1 MKNLYYTFILAG
13 CMLIACDKENNN
25 VDQPVLPP
33 EPDPTPEVPS
43 IETYPRIKI
52 ELNESEQQ
60 IVNTT
65 NSFAFSL
72 YKQLQNAPKEN
83 NENILLSPF
92 SLNIALAMLANGT
105 QGDALKEI
113 TDATGLKGFSI
124 NELNSYYQKMTE
136 GLKKADGGVVFTSA
150 NSMWSNKNI
159 ILKEDYVTTN
169 KAVYNAECFE
179 VDFANPSTV
188 NDINKWCA
196 DNTNGKIDKILES
209 TDASDLLYL
218 INAIYFSAKWTNE
231 FQPKNTKEGE
241 FTQKD
246 GSMATANFMPQKGER
261 PYFRNDLFAS
271 TKLEYGNGAFYMQLI
286 LPNENYTTEQVI
298 DQLKEPGYLAECN
311 NRFSTYIVDLSLPRF
326 KVTGEEDL
334 ITALQATGIKKIF
347 TGEDNFSLITDAKMN
362 ISKIKQ
368 HTYLTVD
375 EEGSE
380 AAAITYEVMSG
391 SAGPAPVPPSAD
403 FIANRPFLFMICESS
418 TNTILFMGEVNSI

>member
-1 MKNLYYTFILAG
+1 MKNFYYTFILAG

-33 EPDPTPEVPS
+33 EPDPAPEVPS

-261 PYFRNDLFAS
+261 PYFRNNLFAS

-298 DQLKEPGYLAECN
+298 DQLKEPGYWQECN
-311 NRFSTYIVDLSLPRF
+311 KFSTYIVDLALPRF
-326 KVTGEEDL
+326 KVTGKENL
-334 ITALQATGIKKIF
+334 ITALKALGIKRIF
-347 TGEDNFSLITDAKMN
+347 TNKADFSLITDYDVVVTKVE
-362 ISKIKQ
+362 Q
-368 HTYLTVD
+368 HTYLTVN

-380 AAAITYEVMSG
+380 AAAITYDSL
-391 SAGPAPVPPSAD
+391 GPTDLEPATPPSAD

-418 TNTILFMGEVNSI
+418 TNTILFMGEANSI

>member
-1 MKNLYYTFILAG
+1 
-13 CMLIACDKENNN
+13 MLIASDKENNN
-25 VDQPVLPP
+25 VDQPILPP
-33 EPDPTPEVPS
+33 APAPEVPS
-43 IETYPRIKI
+43 EGISPIPIKI
-52 ELNESEQQ
+52 ELSESEQQ

-65 NSFAFSL
+65 NTFALNL
-72 YKQLQNAPKEN
+72 YKQLQNAPRKK
-83 NENILLSPF
+83 NENLLLSPF

-113 TDATGLKGFSI
+113 TDVTGLKGFSI
-124 NELNSYYQKMTE
+124 SELNGYYQKMTE
-136 GLKKADGGVVFTSA
+136 GLKKADEGAVFSSA

-169 KAVYNAECFE
+169 KAVYNAECFV

-209 TDASDLLYL
+209 TSATDLLYL
-218 INAIYFSAKWTNE
+218 INAIYFSAKWANE
-231 FQPKNTKEGE
+231 FQKESTREGE
-241 FTQKD
+241 FIQKD
-246 GSMATANFMPQKGER
+246 GSVATANFMPQKGER

-326 KVTGEEDL
+326 KVTGKENL
-334 ITALQATGIKKIF
+334 ITALEAIGIKKIF
-347 TGEDNFSLITDAKMN
+347 TGENDFPLITDAEIN

-375 EEGSE
+375 EEGSA
-380 AAAITYEVMSG
+380 AAAITYEQ
-391 SAGPAPVPPSAD
+391 AGTSDIEPTPIPPAS

-418 TNTILFMGEVNSI
+418 TNTILFMGEMNSI